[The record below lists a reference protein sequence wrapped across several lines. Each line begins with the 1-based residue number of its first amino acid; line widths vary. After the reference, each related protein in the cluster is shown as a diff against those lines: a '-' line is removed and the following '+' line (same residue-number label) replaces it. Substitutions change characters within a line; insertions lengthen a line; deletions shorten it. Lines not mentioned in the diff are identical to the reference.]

1 MFDVRCDRRSVQC
14 LDFNIKIQTCFPN
27 IEHLTSNIEKLM
39 ATWYL
44 GKIRFQKEDEAGSLK
59 TINEAY
65 LVDAM
70 SYTEAEAR
78 MFEVVASNTP
88 DFQLTNLSKMKI
100 SEVFFEE
107 NNAETWFKAKVQY
120 ITFDEKS
127 QKEKKVPHIMLI
139 NANDPRE
146 AYDLLK
152 KNLGSLNDYQITD
165 INITAILEIFPYE
178 PENDILKKG
187 NFRPVAEVLAEQ
199 TGTV

>member
-1 MFDVRCDRRSVQC
+1 
-14 LDFNIKIQTCFPN
+14 
-27 IEHLTSNIEKLM
+27 M

-187 NFRPVAEVLAEQ
+187 NFRPVTEVLAEQ

>member
-1 MFDVRCDRRSVQC
+1 
-14 LDFNIKIQTCFPN
+14 
-27 IEHLTSNIEKLM
+27 M

-165 INITAILEIFPYE
+165 INITAIIEIFPYE

>member
-1 MFDVRCDRRSVQC
+1 
-14 LDFNIKIQTCFPN
+14 
-27 IEHLTSNIEKLM
+27 M

>member
-1 MFDVRCDRRSVQC
+1 
-14 LDFNIKIQTCFPN
+14 
-27 IEHLTSNIEKLM
+27 
-39 ATWYL
+39 
-44 GKIRFQKEDEAGSLK
+44 
-59 TINEAY
+59 
-65 LVDAM
+65 
-70 SYTEAEAR
+70 
-78 MFEVVASNTP
+78 
-88 DFQLTNLSKMKI
+88 
-100 SEVFFEE
+100 
-107 NNAETWFKAKVQY
+107 VQY

-187 NFRPVAEVLAEQ
+187 NFRPVTEVLAEQ